1 MSNFVILLL
10 DFVLSVNKYL
20 KQWCLSDGSIMKF
33 IVKTVLLLL
42 CFVLLL
48 FCFFAFFCFY
58 SVLFCF
64 CLFLFCICSA
74 FLLLFCFWF
83 LAFGF
88 WILAFL
94 MTWLLFLHH
103 KNIISFSKYSIVR
116 LFGFLAFWLLT
127 FDFWLLA
134 FGFLAFWLLAFCFWL
149 LAFGFPYNLASFSP
163 PQKYNFIFKI
173 FNCQTYLCRPEMST
187 VVR

>member
-48 FCFFAFFCFY
+48 FCFFDFFCFY
-58 SVLFCF
+58 S
-64 CLFLFCICSA
+64 A
-74 FLLLFCFWF
+74 FVLLLFCFVLHLF
-83 LAFGF
+83 CFFAFVLLLVFGF

-116 LFGFLAFWLLT
+116 L
-127 FDFWLLA
+127 
-134 FGFLAFWLLAFCFWL
+134 
-149 LAFGFPYNLASFSP
+149 SFVDLRWAQLYVSLVISVSETEIQNTKNTSRWCVAWIEQISHDLSCP
-163 PQKYNFIFKI
+163 IS
-173 FNCQTYLCRPEMST
+173 CT
-187 VVR
+187 